1 MRGSDTLSAMDQR
14 LAIGLAIA
22 SAVLLAISATIQQRV
37 ASQVDVGG
45 RRVDPAL
52 LAKLFRRPLW
62 VLGFVLTLG
71 HFSMSATALAKG
83 RLVVVEPILA
93 TGLLIAL
100 PMSAALHGRRLR
112 RLDWL
117 AAIAAA
123 GGLAAFLVIAS
134 PSAGRNI
141 VATVPLLIVVLSLE
155 AAAIVATVL
164 ARAAHRLLP
173 VALGAAA
180 GVMAA
185 ATDACTKTV
194 AQLAGG
200 HQLGVFGDPRL
211 YLLALAGLTT
221 FTLQQ
226 NAYRSAGLAASLPA
240 VAVLQPTMGALLGV
254 VIYDEVLRSGAAYLG
269 GETVAALIA
278 GWGVIT
284 LARSPLVQAGM
295 LTQVRPKTAAESA
308 PLDPASPR

>member
-1 MRGSDTLSAMDQR
+1 MNQPLAIA
-14 LAIGLAIA
+14 LAIG

-37 ASQVDVGG
+37 ASRIDVGD

-52 LAKLFRRPLW
+52 LVKLFQRPLW
-62 VLGFVLTLG
+62 LLGFAFTIA
-71 HFSMSATALAKG
+71 HFSLQATALAKG

-93 TGLLIAL
+93 TGLLLAL
-100 PMSAALHGRRLR
+100 PMSAALHGGRLR
-112 RLDWL
+112 GLDW
-117 AAIAAA
+117 AAAVAAA
-123 GGLAAFLVIAS
+123 GGLAAFLVLSS
-134 PSAGRNI
+134 PSAGRDT
-141 VATVPLLIVVLSLE
+141 VSVVPLAIVVLSLE
-155 AAAIVATVL
+155 AAAALAAAL
-164 ARAAHRLLP
+164 ARAARTLLP
-173 VALGAAA
+173 LALGAAA

-194 AQLAGG
+194 AQVAGS
-200 HQLGVFGDPRL
+200 HHLGVFGDPRL

-226 NAYRSAGLAASLPA
+226 NAYRTAGLAASLPA
-240 VAVLQPTMGALLGV
+240 IAVLQPTMGALLGV
-254 VIYDEVLRSGAAYLG
+254 VVYDEVLRSGAAYLA
-269 GETVAALIA
+269 GETIAALIA

-295 LTQVRPKTAAESA
+295 LAQVQPKPATAPT